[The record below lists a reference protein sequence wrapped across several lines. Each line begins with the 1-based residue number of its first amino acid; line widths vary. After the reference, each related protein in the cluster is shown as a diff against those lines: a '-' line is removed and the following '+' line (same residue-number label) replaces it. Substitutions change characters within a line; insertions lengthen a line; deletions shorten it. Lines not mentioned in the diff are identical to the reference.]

1 MQTRYTDLNTYFRD
15 IFGCRVQKIT
25 LDAGMGCPNR
35 DGTISRTGCI
45 YCNQK
50 GSGTGGH
57 ALGKSIAQQAEDG
70 KQALARRYKAKKFI
84 AYFQSYT
91 NTYAPA
97 DRLKQLYDQAL
108 QIDGMVGLSVGT
120 RPDCVDDE
128 KLDLLASYADQY
140 LTWVEYGL
148 QSVHDAT
155 LARINRGHDFSAFEK
170 AVAGA
175 RKRGINVCAHV
186 ILGLPGESESQMME
200 TARTLSA
207 MDVNGVKIHL
217 LYVVRGTVLH
227 WWYEQ
232 GRYKCLSRDQYAELV
247 CAFLARLRRD
257 IVIQRL
263 TGDPHP
269 NELIAPQ
276 WAINKGETLERIRNI
291 LENRDLY
298 QGKFAG

>member
-1 MQTRYTDLNTYFRD
+1 MQTRYTDLNTYFRG

-25 LDAGMGCPNR
+25 LDAGLGCPNR

-57 ALGKSIAQQAEDG
+57 ALGKSIAQQAEEG
-70 KQALARRYKAKKFI
+70 RQALARRYKAQKFI

-97 DRLKQLYDQAL
+97 DRLKNLYDQAL
-108 QIDGMVGLSVGT
+108 QIHGMVGLSVGT

-155 LARINRGHDFSAFEK
+155 LARINRGHDFAAFEK
-170 AVAGA
+170 AVEGA

-217 LYVVRGTVLH
+217 LYVVRDTVLH
-227 WWYEQ
+227 RWYEQ
-232 GRYKCLSRDQYAELV
+232 GRYRCLSRDQYAELV

-276 WAINKGETLERIRNI
+276 WALNKGEALERIRAI
-291 LENRDLY
+291 LRQKDLY
-298 QGKFAG
+298 QGKLVG